1 MDYAS
6 LFSIPAANATR
17 SVIREILKLTQR
29 PEVISFAGGLPAPDT
44 FPVDLLDDIISKVLK
59 DRGRTA
65 LQYGTTEGDVRLRSQ
80 IKQWVATDGI
90 DVDVEQILV
99 TSGSQQGLD
108 LVSRVLLDPGD
119 TVVVE
124 LPSYLGGLQSFRSYQ
139 AQMVGV
145 EQDHDGMRVDHL
157 AEQLQALRRRSIRPK
172 FIYVVPD
179 FQNPSGTTMDLPRRE
194 RLLELAAEY
203 DTLIVEDTPYRQ
215 LRFAG
220 EDQPTLFSLD
230 TGGRVVNLS
239 TFSKLFC
246 PGFRLAWTIAPP
258 AIFEKMVMAK
268 QSTDLCSPAFTQ
280 AIMAEYMIQER
291 LAPQVSTIKQL
302 YRRKCEVMLRMMD
315 KHMPEDVQWTKP
327 EGGLFLWVVLP
338 KGMDSLVMLEK
349 YAIPLEVAYVIGKAF
364 HFDGSGAN
372 TLRLTFSFPTV
383 EQIEEG
389 IQRLA
394 SAISDYRSDLNLN

>member
-65 LQYGTTEGDVRLRSQ
+65 LQYGTTEGDERFRSQ
-80 IKQWVATDGI
+80 IKQWVSTDGI
-90 DVDVEQILV
+90 DVPIEQILV
-99 TSGSQQGLD
+99 TNGSQQGLD
-108 LVSRVLLDPGD
+108 LLSRVLIDPGD

-124 LPSYLGGLQSFRSYQ
+124 LPSYLGGIQAFRSYQ
-139 AQMVGV
+139 ANMVGV
-145 EQDHDGMRVDHL
+145 EQDHDGMRMDRL
-157 AEQLQALRRRSIRPK
+157 AEQLEALRRQSIQPK

-179 FQNPSGTTMDLPRRE
+179 FQNPSGITMDPARRK

-203 DTLIVEDTPYRQ
+203 DTLVVEDTPYRQ

-230 TGGRVVNLS
+230 TDGRVVNLS

-246 PGFRLAWTIAPP
+246 PGFRLAWAIAPP
-258 AIFEKMVMAK
+258 VIIEKMVMAK
-268 QSTDLCSPAFTQ
+268 QSMDLCTPAFNQ
-280 AIMAEYMIQER
+280 AVMAEYMIQDR

-302 YRRKCEVMLRMMD
+302 YRRKAELMLRMMAE
-315 KHMPEDVQWTKP
+315 HMPGDVEWTRP

-338 KGMDSLVMLEK
+338 EGMDTMVMLEK
-349 YAIPLEVAYVIGKAF
+349 YALPREVAYVIGQAF
-364 HFDGSGAN
+364 HFDGSGQN
-372 TLRLTFSFPTV
+372 TMRLNFSFPTV

-389 IQRLA
+389 IQRLVGA
-394 SAISDYRSDLNLN
+394 IRDYSADR

>member
-1 MDYAS
+1 MDYGS
-6 LFSIPAANATR
+6 RFSIPATNATR

-44 FPVDLLDDIISKVLK
+44 FPVELLDDITSKVLSE
-59 DRGRTA
+59 RGRTA

-80 IKQWVATDGI
+80 IKQWVASDGI
-90 DVDVEQILV
+90 DAPVEQILV

-119 TVVVE
+119 MVVVE

-139 AQMVGV
+139 AEMVGV
-145 EQDHDGMRVDHL
+145 EQDHDGMRMDRL
-157 AEQLQALRRRSIRPK
+157 ADQLGALRGQSIQPK

-179 FQNPSGTTMDLPRRE
+179 FQNPSGTTMDLGRRK
-194 RLLELAAEY
+194 RLLELAAEF

-230 TGGRVVNLS
+230 TEGRVVNLS

-246 PGFRLAWTIAPP
+246 PGFRLAWAIAPP
-258 AIFEKMVMAK
+258 AIIEKMVMCK
-268 QSTDLCSPAFTQ
+268 QSSDLCTPAFTQ
-280 AIMAEYMIQER
+280 AIMAEYMIQGR
-291 LAPQVSTIKQL
+291 LAPQVHAIKEL
-302 YRRKCEVMLRMMD
+302 YRRKSRTMLRAMER
-315 KHMPEDVQWTKP
+315 HMPKDVEWTKP
-327 EGGLFLWVVLP
+327 EGGLFLWVILP
-338 KGMDSLVMLEK
+338 EGMDSLVMLEK
-349 YAIPLEVAYVIGKAF
+349 YAIPRDVAYVIGQAF
-364 HFDGSGAN
+364 HFDGSGPN

-383 EQIEEG
+383 DQIEEG
-389 IQRLA
+389 IKRLA
-394 SAISDYRSDLNLN
+394 VAIRDYRADL

>member
-6 LFSIPAANATR
+6 LFSIPAVNATR

-44 FPVDLLDDIISKVLK
+44 FPVDLLDDIISKVLR

-65 LQYGTTEGDVRLRSQ
+65 LQYGTTEGDIRFRSQ

-90 DVDVEQILV
+90 DVPADQILV
-99 TSGSQQGLD
+99 TNGSQQGLD

-139 AQMVGV
+139 AEMVGV
-145 EQDHDGMRVDHL
+145 EQDHDGMRMDRL
-157 AEQLQALRRRSIRPK
+157 EEQLQALRRKSITPK

-179 FQNPSGTTMDLPRRE
+179 FQNPSGTTMDLDRRK

-203 DTLIVEDTPYRQ
+203 DTIIVEDTPYRQ

-230 TGGRVVNLS
+230 TDGRVVNLS

-246 PGFRLAWTIAPP
+246 PGFRLAWAIAPS
-258 AIFEKMVMAK
+258 AILEKMVMAK
-268 QSTDLCSPAFTQ
+268 QSTDLCTPAFNQ
-280 AIMAEYMIQER
+280 AIMAEYMIQGR
-291 LAPQVSTIKQL
+291 LAPQVNDIKRL
-302 YRRKCEVMLRMMD
+302 YRRKSEAMLRAMD
-315 KHMPEDVQWTKP
+315 EHMPEDVEWTKP

-338 KGMDSLVMLEK
+338 KGMDSMVMLEK
-349 YAIPLEVAYVIGKAF
+349 YAIPRDVAYVIGQAF
-364 HFDGSGAN
+364 HFDGSGLN

-383 EQIEEG
+383 DQIEEG
-389 IQRLA
+389 IKRLA
-394 SAISDYRSDLNLN
+394 AAIRDYRADL

>member
-6 LFSIPAANATR
+6 FFSISAQGSSR

-44 FPVDLLDDIISKVLK
+44 FPVELLDDIMSKVLK

-90 DVDVEQILV
+90 DVGADQILV
-99 TSGSQQGLD
+99 TNGSQQGLD

-124 LPSYLGGLQSFRSYQ
+124 LPSYLGGLQAFRSYQ
-139 AQMVGV
+139 AKMVGV
-145 EQDHDGMRVDHL
+145 EQDHEGMKMDRL
-157 AEQLQALRRRSIRPK
+157 AEQLQALRQKSIKPK

-179 FQNPSGTTMDLPRRE
+179 FQNPSGTTMDLGRRL

-215 LRFAG
+215 LRFSG

-230 TGGRVVNLS
+230 KEGRVVNLS

-246 PGFRLAWTIAPP
+246 PGFRLAWAIAPP
-258 AIFEKMVMAK
+258 AIFDKMVMAK
-268 QSTDLCSPAFTQ
+268 QSTDLCSAAFNQ
-280 AIMAEYMIQER
+280 AVMAEYMIQER
-291 LAPQVSTIKQL
+291 LAPQVSSIKQL

-315 KHMPEDVQWTKP
+315 EHMPKDVEWTKP
-327 EGGLFLWVVLP
+327 EGGLFLWVILP
-338 KGMDSLVMLEK
+338 EGMDSMVMLEK
-349 YAIPLEVAYVIGKAF
+349 YAIPREVAYVIGQAF
-364 HFDGSGAN
+364 HFDGSGTN

-389 IQRLA
+389 IKRFA
-394 SAISDYRSDLNLN
+394 AAIRDYRAAL

>member
-6 LFSIPAANATR
+6 LFSISAVNATR

-44 FPVDLLDDIISKVLK
+44 FPVDLLDDIISKVLR

-65 LQYGTTEGDVRLRSQ
+65 LQYGTTEGDIRLRSQ
-80 IKQWVATDGI
+80 IKLWVATDGI
-90 DVDVEQILV
+90 DVPVDQILV
-99 TSGSQQGLD
+99 TNGSQQGLD

-119 TVVVE
+119 TVLVE

-139 AQMVGV
+139 AEMVGV
-145 EQDHDGMRVDHL
+145 EQDHDGMRMDRL
-157 AEQLQALRRRSIRPK
+157 EEQLGALRRRSVTPK

-179 FQNPSGTTMDLPRRE
+179 FQNPSGTTMALDRRK
-194 RLLELAAEY
+194 RLLELASEY
-203 DTLIVEDTPYRQ
+203 DTIIVEDTPYRQ

-230 TGGRVVNLS
+230 TEGRVVNLS

-246 PGFRLAWTIAPP
+246 PGFRLAWAIAPP
-258 AIFEKMVMAK
+258 AILEKMVMAK
-268 QSTDLCSPAFTQ
+268 QSTDLCTPAFNQ
-280 AIMAEYMIQER
+280 AIMAEYMIQGR
-291 LAPQVSTIKQL
+291 LAPQVHDIKQL
-302 YRRKCEVMLRMMD
+302 YRRKNETMLRMMD
-315 KHMPEDVQWTKP
+315 EHMPKDVAWTKP

-338 KGMDSLVMLEK
+338 EGMDSMVMLEK
-349 YAIPLEVAYVIGKAF
+349 YAIPRDVAYVIGQAF
-364 HFDGSGAN
+364 HCDGGGQN

-383 EQIEEG
+383 DQIEEG
-389 IQRLA
+389 IKRL
-394 SAISDYRSDLNLN
+394 SAAIRDYRADL

>member
-6 LFSIPAANATR
+6 CFSISAQGSSR

-44 FPVDLLDDIISKVLK
+44 FPVELLDDIMSKVLK
-59 DRGRTA
+59 ERGHSA

-90 DVDVEQILV
+90 DVGVDQILV
-99 TSGSQQGLD
+99 TNGSQQGLD

-124 LPSYLGGLQSFRSYQ
+124 LPSYLGGLQAFRSYQ
-139 AQMVGV
+139 AKMVGV
-145 EQDHDGMRVDHL
+145 EQDHEGMKMDRL
-157 AEQLQALRRRSIRPK
+157 AEQLQALRQKSVKPK

-179 FQNPSGTTMDLPRRE
+179 FQNPSGTTMDLGRRQ

-215 LRFAG
+215 LRFSG

-230 TGGRVVNLS
+230 KEGRVVNLS

-246 PGFRLAWTIAPP
+246 PGFRLAWAIAPP

-268 QSTDLCSPAFTQ
+268 QSTDLCTAAFNQ
-280 AIMAEYMIQER
+280 SVMAEYMIQER
-291 LAPQVSTIKQL
+291 LAPQVSSIKQL

-315 KHMPEDVQWTKP
+315 EHMPKDVEWTKP

-338 KGMDSLVMLEK
+338 EGMDSMVMLEK
-349 YAIPLEVAYVIGKAF
+349 YAIPREVAYVIGQAF
-364 HFDGSGAN
+364 HFDGSGTN

-389 IQRLA
+389 IKRFA
-394 SAISDYRSDLNLN
+394 GAIRDYRALL

>member
-1 MDYAS
+1 MDYES
-6 LFSIPAANATR
+6 LFSISANSASR

-29 PEVISFAGGLPAPDT
+29 PEIISFAGGLPAPDT
-44 FPVDLLDDIISKVLK
+44 FPVDLLDDIMSKVLA

-65 LQYGTTEGDVRLRSQ
+65 LQYGTTEGDIRLRSQ
-80 IKQWVATDGI
+80 IKLWVAGDGI
-90 DVDVEQILV
+90 DVGVDQILV
-99 TSGSQQGLD
+99 TNGSQQGLD

-124 LPSYLGGLQSFRSYQ
+124 LPSYLGGLQAFRSYQ
-139 AQMVGV
+139 AKMVGV
-145 EQDHDGMRVDHL
+145 EQDDNGMRMDRL
-157 AEQLQALRRRSIRPK
+157 AEQLQALRQKSVKPK

-179 FQNPSGTTMDLPRRE
+179 FQNPSGTTMDLERRH

-203 DTLIVEDTPYRQ
+203 DTIIVEDTPYRQ

-230 TGGRVVNLS
+230 AAGRVVNLS

-246 PGFRLAWTIAPP
+246 PGFRLAWAIAPS

-268 QSTDLCSPAFTQ
+268 QSTDLCSPAFNQ
-280 AIMAEYMIQER
+280 AVMAEYMIQER
-291 LAPQVSTIKQL
+291 LAPQVSSIKQL

-315 KHMPEDVQWTKP
+315 ELMPDDVQWTKP

-338 KGMDSLVMLEK
+338 EGWDAMEMLEK
-349 YAIPLEVAYVIGKAF
+349 YAIPREVAYVIGQAF
-364 HFDGSGAN
+364 HSDGGGTN

-389 IQRLA
+389 IKRLA
-394 SAISDYRSDLNLN
+394 GAIEDYRAAL

>member
-6 LFSIPAANATR
+6 LFSISANSSSR

-29 PEVISFAGGLPAPDT
+29 PEIISFAGGLPAPDT
-44 FPVDLLDDIISKVLK
+44 FPVDLLDDIMSKVLQ

-90 DVDVEQILV
+90 DVGVEQILV
-99 TSGSQQGLD
+99 TNGSQQGLD

-124 LPSYLGGLQSFRSYQ
+124 LPSYLGGLQAFRSYQ

-145 EQDHDGMRVDHL
+145 AQDRNGMQMDHL
-157 AEQLQALRRRSIRPK
+157 AEQLQSLRQKSIKPK

-179 FQNPSGTTMDLPRRE
+179 FQNPSGTTMDLSRRQ

-203 DTLIVEDTPYRQ
+203 DTIIVEDTPYRQ

-230 TGGRVVNLS
+230 TDSRVVNLS

-246 PGFRLAWTIAPP
+246 PGFRLAWAIAPP

-268 QSTDLCSPAFTQ
+268 QSTDLCSAAFNQ
-280 AIMAEYMIQER
+280 AVMAEYMIQDR
-291 LAPQVSTIKQL
+291 LAPQVSSIKQL

-315 KHMPEDVQWTKP
+315 ELMPEDVEWTKP
-327 EGGLFLWVVLP
+327 EGGLFLWVILP
-338 KGMDSLVMLEK
+338 EGMDAMEMLEK
-349 YAIPLEVAYVIGKAF
+349 YAIPREVAYVIGQAF
-364 HFDGSGAN
+364 HCDGGGAN

-389 IQRLA
+389 IKRLVG
-394 SAISDYRSDLNLN
+394 AIHDYRASF